1 MNHKKE
7 ALSISRKATPAVN
20 MTPYL
25 SSKDLAERW
34 RCSRPTIGRIA
45 DREGFTRLSLG
56 NGVNGVLLYLRE
68 EIEAYEDSRLV
79 KTKPG
84 TTPKAQAAPVNS

>member
-7 ALSISRKATPAVN
+7 ASSISRKGTPASDA
-20 MTPYL
+20 TPYL

-45 DREGFTRLSLG
+45 EREGFTRLSLG
-56 NGVNGVLLYLRE
+56 HGVNGVLLYLRA
-68 EIEAYEDSRLV
+68 EIEAYEASRLV
-79 KTKPG
+79 KTEPG
-84 TTPKAQAAPVNS
+84 TIKKTLAAPVNS